1 MLYCKCII
9 QEEKTMLYI
18 TIEGGPLT
26 TEQKERLISKITEVS
41 SEVMNIPPDFFM
53 ITIKE
58 LSDKNIGI
66 GGKCIDVV
74 KDEYMTKCK

>member
-1 MLYCKCII
+1 MP
-9 QEEKTMLYI
+9 YI
-18 TIEGGPLT
+18 TVEGGSLT
-26 TEQKERLISKITEVS
+26 TEQKEELITRLTAVS
-41 SEVMNIPPDFFM
+41 SEIMHVPQEFFM

-74 KDEYMTKCK
+74 KEIIINSRNYQENNI